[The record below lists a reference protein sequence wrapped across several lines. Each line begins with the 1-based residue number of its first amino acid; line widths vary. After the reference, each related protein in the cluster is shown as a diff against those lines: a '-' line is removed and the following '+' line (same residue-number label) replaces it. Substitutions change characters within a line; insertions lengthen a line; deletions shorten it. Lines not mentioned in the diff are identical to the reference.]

1 MYLLYVLFINFQKVL
16 FSKCDVVTKIN
27 ISFTNIFFHLE
38 MNGNYYYAVLLTYNQ
53 FIREKLIIVISK
65 NLLAI
70 KNNLDLIT
78 SLLLYYDTGSLSKVK
93 IKYLN
98 F

>member
-1 MYLLYVLFINFQKVL
+1 
-16 FSKCDVVTKIN
+16 
-27 ISFTNIFFHLE
+27 
-38 MNGNYYYAVLLTYNQ
+38 MNGNYYYAVLLSYNQ

-65 NLLAI
+65 NLLAM